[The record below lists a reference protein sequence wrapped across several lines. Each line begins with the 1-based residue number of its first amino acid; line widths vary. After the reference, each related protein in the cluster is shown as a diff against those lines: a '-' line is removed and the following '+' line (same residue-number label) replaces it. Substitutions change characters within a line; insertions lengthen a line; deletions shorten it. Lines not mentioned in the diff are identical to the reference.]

1 MKLSVGGYSF
11 QNTFVDGKMDIFG
24 YLETVKYRYNLSTV
38 DLYNGFFVDKSK
50 PVWEL
55 ADNSYLR
62 KIREALDEKE
72 MTVVN
77 LAIDTAC
84 LWDTDKESQELQYQN
99 ALKHLRASELLGAK
113 TIRIDTGGSYA
124 NQPGAF
130 DEMSEEQFEH
140 IVKRYRE
147 YAEIAAQFGAIVG
160 PENHMGPS
168 LNPHFMKKIAEAVNH
183 PNYGVLLHVDRWKV
197 DPEVGDSIVAPYA
210 YHIHFGGKTL
220 AVEEEATRIAQMI
233 HDTGFDGYWA
243 VEHNGPGNQY
253 IEVEWTLAAMKKVLK
268 NIQTS

>member
-1 MKLSVGGYSF
+1 MKLSIGGYSF

-50 PVWEL
+50 SVWEL
-55 ADNSYLR
+55 ADESYLR

-77 LAIDTAC
+77 IAIDTAC
-84 LWDTDKESQELQYQN
+84 LWDPNEELRELQYQN
-99 ALKHLRASELLGAK
+99 ALKHLRASEILGAK
-113 TIRIDTGGSYA
+113 TIRIDTGGSYS
-124 NQPGAF
+124 NNPNGDF
-130 DEMSEEQFEH
+130 YEMSEEQFEH
-140 IVKRYRE
+140 IVKRYQE
-147 YAEIAAQFGAIVG
+147 YANISAEFGAKIG

-168 LNPHFMKKIAEAVNH
+168 LNPHFMKKIADAVDH
-183 PNYGVLLHVDRWKV
+183 PNYGILLHVDRWKV
-197 DPEVGDSIVAPYA
+197 DPEIGDSIIAPYA
-210 YHIHFGGKTL
+210 YHIHFGGNTL
-220 AVEEEATRIAQMI
+220 AQEEKAINIAQMV
-233 HDTGFDGYWA
+233 HDSGFNDYWA

-268 NIQTS
+268 NVK